1 MKKENVI
8 ELDKETKEKLIS
20 EIKKYFQE
28 EREEEIGDLASSIM
42 LKYITENIGPAF
54 YNKGIRDAISYMNDR
69 VDDMYGLEK

>member
-28 EREEEIGDLASSIM
+28 EREEEIGELASSIM